1 MRCFV
6 VSVVNVCFL
15 VVFLFFLGDKLCL
28 LHEMYT
34 VQAHRIGDESW
45 LRRQCTDPVFFSN
58 MKSHTP
64 ICEEVENRARIGALW
79 FALAEVSNSLPLAN
93 AWVEVKA
100 VSFPVL
106 AVSAVVM
113 ILFPSLIVS
122 LFRYTSPPPLIPFS
136 HSLPSGALRP
146 LVYPP
151 LKQV

>member
-1 MRCFV
+1 
-6 VSVVNVCFL
+6 
-15 VVFLFFLGDKLCL
+15 
-28 LHEMYT
+28 
-34 VQAHRIGDESW
+34 
-45 LRRQCTDPVFFSN
+45 

-122 LFRYTSPPPLIPFS
+122 LFRYTSPPLIPFS
-136 HSLPSGALRP
+136 HSLPLGAPRQ